1 MVEPQRTLVLLRHAK
16 SARPENVRDR
26 ERPLNDRGRRDAPE
40 AGEWL
45 RHHVP
50 HVEFVLCSPARRTEE
65 TWELT
70 ARRMPAAPSVRRVE
84 RLYEASVQDLL
95 TAVHEL
101 PAAPLT
107 TLLIGHD
114 PAISE
119 LCVLLTGRPIA
130 LRTSAIAVVT
140 SAQPWNAA
148 GADWGRLADTAT
160 PRG

>member
-1 MVEPQRTLVLLRHAK
+1 MVEPQRALVLLRHAK
-16 SARPENVRDR
+16 SARPENVQDR

-40 AGEWL
+40 AGKWL
-45 RHHVP
+45 RQHVP

-70 ARRMPAAPSVRRVE
+70 ARDMPAAPSVRRVE

-95 TAVHEL
+95 TAMHAL
-101 PAAPLT
+101 PVAPLT
-107 TLLIGHD
+107 AMLIGHD

-119 LCVLLTGRPIA
+119 LCGLLTGKPVA
-130 LRTSAIAVVT
+130 LKTTGIAVVT

-148 GADWGRLADTAT
+148 GEDWGRLADTAT